1 MPSGYEKPAEG
12 RAPSIVERIVFGV
25 IVFLMIAG
33 WLFFPACAAPSSG
46 KRRPA
51 CRNATHC
58 SSPEARRGA
67 DKPRPAVRYR
77 CADDGR
83 RREISGT

>member
-33 WLFFPACAAPSSG
+33 WLFFPA
-46 KRRPA
+46 
-51 CRNATHC
+51 
-58 SSPEARRGA
+58 
-67 DKPRPAVRYR
+67 
-77 CADDGR
+77 
-83 RREISGT
+83 